1 MLTDREET
9 IVMDITI
16 ASCTFSLLG
25 ALFIVVFFLAFEE
38 LRQFAHRLIFYLAIG
53 EFFWA
58 GSYLLGPLRDDDS
71 LCRFQSVMI
80 SYWGLVVVLWIIAIS
95 YTLNRCLTSPTAN
108 LEDYEKKYLLGCF
121 GLPAIVAAIPL
132 STGSYG
138 ETLGWCW
145 IARGS
150 QASAEFLWEL
160 LVFFGPLWVAFA
172 VSIFYSFTVYKISRG
187 LVNAGNIE
195 GDERQERLRFLHKLK
210 RIPLSLLACWLM
222 GSLDRLYLLANP
234 SSPSFTLALLHYGLG
249 CVHGFVVAIIYL
261 CNPLVSRIVK
271 LSCFP
276 YLVTAKSV
284 ELRSS
289 LSPGRASS
297 RVRISSS
304 ALCFMRAKSCSN
316 CGS

>member
-9 IVMDITI
+9 IVVDVTI

-38 LRQFAHRLIFYLAIG
+38 LRKFAHRLIFYLAIG

-58 GSYLLGPLRDDDS
+58 GSYLLGPLRDDDG
-71 LCRFQSVMI
+71 LCQFQSVMI
-80 SYWGLVVVLWIIAIS
+80 SYWGLVVVLWTTVIS
-95 YTLNRCLTSPTAN
+95 YTLNRCLTCPASN
-108 LEDYEKKYLLGCF
+108 LEDHERKYLLGCF

-145 IARGS
+145 ISRSS

-160 LVFFGPLWVAFA
+160 LVFYGPLWVCFA

-187 LVNAGNIE
+187 LVAE
-195 GDERQERLRFLHKLK
+195 GSPEEEEKQERLRFLRNLK
-210 RIPLSLLACWLM
+210 RIPLSLLACWFLA
-222 GSLDRLYLLANP
+222 SLDRLYLLAHP
-234 SSPSFTLALLHYGLG
+234 SSPSFSLSLLHYGLG
-249 CVHGFVVAIIYL
+249 CMHGFVVAIVYL
-261 CNPLVSRIVK
+261 CNPLVSRTVK

-276 YLVTAKSV
+276 YLVTAKSI
-284 ELRSS
+284 ELRS
-289 LSPGRASS
+289 R
-297 RVRISSS
+297 
-304 ALCFMRAKSCSN
+304 
-316 CGS
+316 